1 MPYVWEKPQ
10 KRNILQYEK
19 EEITMTTIRE
29 HFNELFGDNAYD
41 SMSDD
46 EYENAL
52 QCMAND
58 GVYGWEREE

>member
-1 MPYVWEKPQ
+1 
-10 KRNILQYEK
+10 
-19 EEITMTTIRE
+19 MTTIRE